1 MPGFTALPPEPDVI
15 VSHRPALQFSLRF
28 LALGHF
34 AKYCKQYVRV
44 LHYVLLPYSLQSE
57 NLLAFALCVAFPRS
71 LGGRYSTDYYAS
83 SVAWPDFQALP
94 P

>member
-1 MPGFTALPPEPDVI
+1 MPGLTALPPEPDVT
-15 VSHRPALQFSLRF
+15 VSHRPALPFSLRF
-28 LALGHF
+28 L

-57 NLLAFALCVAFPRS
+57 NLLAFALYVAFPRP